1 MGISRVPLLLYRRH
15 TAKCHVHKTGLSPR
29 AKRNYMDCQCPI
41 WMFGSTETGYVPR
54 QSMATN
60 DLAVAEAERQA
71 LLRSGRDEVIR
82 GPRIDDCI
90 ERFLLAR
97 KSELSEH
104 TEKGY
109 RLLLDR
115 LESYCAIR
123 GALFMR
129 ELTVDLLEDF
139 KVHGLPSIKDT
150 SKRTAVARLK
160 CFLKTAYRREWITS
174 PLALKVESHVAE
186 LDQKSPYTDAEV
198 ALILDEAEQMKGGWH
213 GYASAPHTFRL
224 LLELMLETGMR
235 VSDAI
240 RFDPS
245 ALHRGNSGLWIY
257 TFQQKKRKRK
267 QPRRLI
273 DAYISDRLKLEIDTC
288 RWLSPALPF
297 WNERAT
303 GLNLGIQVW
312 QRMQSIGE
320 RCGVADCRPH
330 RLRDT
335 FAVRSLL
342 RGLSLDDVSRL
353 LGHTS
358 IQITQAYYAKWVT
371 ARSNRLEELVSKSL
385 VNPDSNALGDR

>member
-15 TAKCHVHKTGLSPR
+15 TLKCHVHKTGLSPR
-29 AKRNYMDCQCPI
+29 AKRNYMDCSCPI

-54 QSMATN
+54 QSTATS
-60 DLAVAEAERQA
+60 DLAVAEAQRQT
-71 LLRSGRDEVIR
+71 LLRKGRDEVIR

-97 KSELSEH
+97 KSELADLTSEAY
-104 TEKGY
+104 E
-109 RLLLDR
+109 LLLGR
-115 LESYCAIR
+115 LEAYCATR

-139 KVHGLPSIKDT
+139 KVSGLPAIKDT

-186 LDQKSPYTDAEV
+186 FDQKEPYTDSEV
-198 ALILDEAEQMKGGWH
+198 ALIMDEAERMTGGWH
-213 GYASAPHTFRL
+213 GYASSPHTFRL

-245 ALHRGNSGLWIY
+245 VMRHGDSGLWIY

-273 DAYISDRLKLEIDTC
+273 DSYISDRLKLEIDTC
-288 RWLSPALPF
+288 HWLSPGLPF

-342 RGLSLDDVSRL
+342 RGLSIDDVSRL
-353 LGHTS
+353 LGHTNV
-358 IQITQAYYAKWVT
+358 QITQTYYAKWVT
-371 ARSNRLEELVSKSL
+371 ARSNRLESLVFKSL
-385 VNPDSNALGDR
+385 VNPDGNTLRN

>member
-15 TAKCHVHKTGLSPR
+15 TAKCHVHKTGLSAR
-29 AKRNYMDCQCPI
+29 AKRHYMDCGCPI

-54 QSMATN
+54 QSAATC
-60 DLAVAEAERQA
+60 DLAVAEAQRQA
-71 LLRSGRDEVIR
+71 ILRKGRDEVIR
-82 GPRIDDCI
+82 GPRINDCI
-90 ERFLLAR
+90 ERFLAGR
-97 KSELSEH
+97 KSELSEL
-104 TEKGY
+104 TSGAYK
-109 RLLLDR
+109 LLLGR
-115 LESYCAIR
+115 LETYCATR

-139 KVHGLPSIKDT
+139 KTNGLPEIRDT

-160 CFLKTAYRREWITS
+160 CFLKTAYRREWIAT

-186 LDQKSPYTDAEV
+186 LDQKEPYTDAEV
-198 ALILDEAEQMKGGWH
+198 TLILDEAERMMGGWK
-213 GYASAPHTFRL
+213 GYASEPLTFRL

-245 ALHRGNSGLWIY
+245 GLHLGASGMWIY
-257 TFQQKKRKRK
+257 KFEQKKRKRS
-267 QPRRLI
+267 QPRRTI
-273 DAYISDRLKLEIDTC
+273 EAYISERLKLGIDTC
-288 RWLSPALPF
+288 RWLSPARPF
-297 WNERAT
+297 WNDRAT
-303 GLNLGIQVW
+303 GENLVIQVW

-320 RCGVADCRPH
+320 RCGVADCRAH

-342 RGLSLDDVSRL
+342 RGLSIDDVSRL

-358 IQITQAYYAKWVT
+358 VQITQQYYAKWIT
-371 ARSNRLEELVSKSL
+371 ARSNRLESLVSKSL
-385 VNPDSNALGDR
+385 MNPDGNTLRD

>member
-1 MGISRVPLLLYRRH
+1 MGTSRVPLLLYRRH
-15 TAKCHVHKTGLSPR
+15 AAKCHVHKTGLSPR
-29 AKRNYMDCQCPI
+29 AKRHYMECGCPI

-54 QSMATN
+54 QSTATS
-60 DLAVAEAERQA
+60 DLAVAEAQRQA
-71 LLRSGRDEVIR
+71 LLKSGRDEVIR
-82 GPRIDDCI
+82 GPRIDDCA
-90 ERFLLAR
+90 ERFLLGR
-97 KSELSEH
+97 QSELSDS
-104 TEKGY
+104 TANGY
-109 RLLLDR
+109 RLMFDR
-115 LESYCAIR
+115 FEVYCAAR
-123 GALFMR
+123 GVLFMR

-139 KVHGLPSIKDT
+139 KIHGLPTITDAT
-150 SKRTAVARLK
+150 KRIAVARLK
-160 CFLKTAYRREWITS
+160 CFLKAAYRREWIAS
-174 PLALKVESHVAE
+174 PLALKIESHVAE

-198 ALILDEAEQMKGGWH
+198 SLILDEAELMTGGWR

-224 LLELMLETGMR
+224 LLELMLETGLR

-245 ALHRGNSGLWIY
+245 VLRHGDSGLWVY
-257 TFQQKKRKRK
+257 TFQQKKKKRR

-273 DAYISDRLKLEIDTC
+273 DVYLSERLKLEIDTC

-303 GLNLGIQVW
+303 GENLGVQVW
-312 QRMQSIGE
+312 QRMQSLGE

-353 LGHTS
+353 LGHTTV
-358 IQITQAYYAKWVT
+358 QITQQYYAKWVT
-371 ARSNRLEELVSKSL
+371 ARSNRLESVVFKSL
-385 VNPDSNALGDR
+385 VNANSNTLRD

>member
-1 MGISRVPLLLYRRH
+1 MLYRRH
-15 TAKCHVHKTGLSPR
+15 TIKCHVHKTGLSPR

-54 QSMATN
+54 QSMATR

-71 LLRSGRDEVIR
+71 LLRSGRDEVIC

-90 ERFLLAR
+90 ERFQLAR

-104 TEKGY
+104 TAKGY
-109 RLLLDR
+109 ALLLGR

-139 KVHGLPSIKDT
+139 KVNGLPSTQDT
-150 SKRTAVARLK
+150 TKRTAVAKLK
-160 CFLKTAYRREWITS
+160 CFLKTAYRREWIAS

-198 ALILDEAEQMKGGWH
+198 TLILDEAERMKGGWH
-213 GYASAPHTFRL
+213 GYASAPHTLRL

-245 ALHRGNSGLWIY
+245 VLHRGDSGLWVY
-257 TFQQKKRKRK
+257 TFSQKKRKRK
-267 QPRRLI
+267 QKPRLI
-273 DAYISDRLKLEIDTC
+273 DCYVSDRLKLEIDSC
-288 RWLSPALPF
+288 KWLSRALPF

-303 GLNLGIQVW
+303 GTNLGIQVW

-320 RCGVADCRPH
+320 RCGVADCRAH

-353 LGHTS
+353 LGHTTV
-358 IQITQAYYAKWVT
+358 QITQQYYAKWIP
-371 ARSNRLEELVSKSL
+371 ARSSRLESVVFKSL
-385 VNPDSNALGDR
+385 VNPDSNALRN

>member
-1 MGISRVPLLLYRRH
+1 MGMSRVPLLLYRRH
-15 TAKCHVHKTGLSPR
+15 TAKCHVNKTGLSPR
-29 AKRNYMDCQCPI
+29 AKRNYMECQCPI

-54 QSMATN
+54 QSTATC
-60 DLAVAEAERQA
+60 DLAVAEAQRQA

-82 GPRIDDCI
+82 GPRLDDCV

-97 KSELSEH
+97 QNDLHEL
-104 TEKGY
+104 TAKGY
-109 RLLLDR
+109 RLLLGR
-115 LESYCAIR
+115 LESYCALR
-123 GALFMR
+123 GVLFMR
-129 ELTVDLLEDF
+129 ELTVDILEDF
-139 KVHGLPSIKDT
+139 KIHGLQEIRDT
-150 SKRTAVARLK
+150 TKRTAVARLK

-174 PLALKVESHVAE
+174 PLALKVESHIAE
-186 LDQKSPYTDAEV
+186 LDQKSPYTDAEIT
-198 ALILDEAEQMKGGWH
+198 LILDEAERMTGGWH

-245 ALHRGNSGLWIY
+245 VLRHGDSGLWIY

-288 RWLSPALPF
+288 RWLSPELPF
-297 WNERAT
+297 WNERGT
-303 GLNLGIQVW
+303 GLNLAIQVW
-312 QRMQSIGE
+312 QRMQTIGE

-358 IQITQAYYAKWVT
+358 VQITQAYYAKWVT
-371 ARSNRLEELVSKSL
+371 ARSNRLEALVLKSL
-385 VNPDSNALGDR
+385 MDPDGNTLRN